1 MEAKDIAQEWFKIA
15 ETDLSSAQYL
25 QTMLPQPIEI
35 ICYHCQQSA
44 EKCLKGFLALRGEEI
59 KKTHDLVQLNK
70 MCQKYD
76 KDFKTIEEDCL
87 LLTDYGVNIRYPFPM
102 DIDESDMET
111 ALKHAQK
118 IKDYVL
124 AKATQN
130 DEEEE
135 NAQS

>member
-1 MEAKDIAQEWFKIA
+1 MEAKDIAQEWFNIA
-15 ETDLSSAQYL
+15 ETDLSSAKFL
-25 QTMLPQPIEI
+25 QTMQPQPIEI

-44 EKCLKGFLALRGEEI
+44 EKYLKGFLALMGEEV

-76 KDFKTIEEDCL
+76 NDFKTIEEDCL

-102 DIDESDMET
+102 DIDESDIET
-111 ALKHAQK
+111 ALKRSQR

-124 AKATQN
+124 AKATQD

-135 NAQS
+135 NPQF